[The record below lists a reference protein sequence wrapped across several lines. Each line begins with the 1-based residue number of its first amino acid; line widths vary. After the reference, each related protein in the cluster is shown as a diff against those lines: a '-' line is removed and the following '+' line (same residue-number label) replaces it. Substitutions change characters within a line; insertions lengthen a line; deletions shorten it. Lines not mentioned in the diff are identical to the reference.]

1 MASDDDALDSVLAG
15 INDSDNDSNKE
26 DPDYPE
32 PDKEDSDGEDIDTD
46 DDGEDDAG
54 DKTQVGSD
62 DEVPIHSDDDEDTIA
77 AREAELKKKKT
88 TSKKEPE
95 KKAPEKKKNEAK
107 VIADADMPSKIAVGE
122 DGIIPYHQLRLWN
135 KDELDDPLGPDSG
148 YVLRQYTSV
157 YDCSEV
163 DDPEWRHI
171 TYAALIKKGDPRHKT
186 TIALIVMKK
195 NDKIVAEECSPQT
208 ENELTRKWW
217 LDQGNTRWSLKQK
230 LNHINLLRKD
240 PNDPKGAAL
249 RKRYHTCPSFGGT
262 KKNVVI
268 VMSTLARNLATKIVA
283 DEEIA
288 AEKAKEEKAK
298 RKAEREEA
306 KAEKAR
312 KAAERAAE
320 KERKEAEKANKGDK
334 KGSKKGAISAET
346 VEEDDMDLED
356 VPAGPARPEKKSAKR
371 KADDLEDAD
380 ESTNGHVE
388 KMPKPERTLQFTI
401 SYKSIEALEKDVPK
415 FAKIFGK
422 STFGIE

>member
-32 PDKEDSDGEDIDTD
+32 PAKEDTDGEDIDTD
-46 DDGEDDAG
+46 DDEEDDAG
-54 DKTQVGSD
+54 DKTQVGSC
-62 DEVPIHSDDDEDTIA
+62 DEDPVHSDDDEETIA

-88 TSKKEPE
+88 TSKK
-95 KKAPEKKKNEAK
+95 APEKKKDEAK
-107 VIADADMPSKIAVGE
+107 VIADADMPSKIAVDE
-122 DGIIPYHQLRLWN
+122 DGNIPHNQLRLWN
-135 KDELDDPLGPDSG
+135 KDELDDPIGPDSG
-148 YVLRQYTSV
+148 YVLRRYTSV
-157 YDCSEV
+157 YDCSGT
-163 DDPEWRHI
+163 DDLEWRHI

-186 TIALIVMKK
+186 TLALIVMKK
-195 NDKIVAEECSPQT
+195 NDKIVVEECSPQT

-283 DEEIA
+283 AEEIA
-288 AEKAKEEKAK
+288 TEKAKEEKAK

-320 KERKEAEKANKGDK
+320 KERKEAEKAK
-334 KGSKKGAISAET
+334 KGSKKGAISAT

-422 STFGIE
+422 SIFGIE